1 MTPATAR
8 RILANQLRRNGQDIT
23 LERVTGT
30 ENQVKFAATVRAF
43 PRKYAPEALLGGLQQ
58 GETVL
63 AINPADL
70 ERLQWPAAL
79 PGAPL
84 LARLP
89 MGGDPGDGCYIA
101 GKRRTIRVAVPIMAA
116 STLIRFDLVVR
127 G

>member
-8 RILANQLRRNGQDIT
+8 RMLATQLRRNGQDIV

-30 ENQVKFAATVRAF
+30 EIQSKFQAAIRGFA
-43 PRKYAPEALLGGLQQ
+43 RKYAPEELPGGLQV

-79 PGAPL
+79 PGSPL

-89 MGGDPGDGCYIA
+89 QDGDGCYVG
-101 GKRRTIRVAVPIMAA
+101 GKRRAIRAAVPTWNG
-116 STLIRFDLVVR
+116 STLIRFDLIVR

>member
-1 MTPATAR
+1 MTPATSR
-8 RILANQLRRNGQDIT
+8 RMLRHQLRRNGQDII

-30 ENQVKFAATVRAF
+30 EIQSKFQATLRAF
-43 PRKYAPEALLGGLQQ
+43 ARGYAPEELPGGLQI

-63 AINPADL
+63 GINPADL

-89 MGGDPGDGCYIA
+89 QDGDGCYIG
-101 GKRRTIRVAVPIMAA
+101 GKRRSVRVAIPQWNG
-116 STLIRFDLVVR
+116 STLIRIDLIVR